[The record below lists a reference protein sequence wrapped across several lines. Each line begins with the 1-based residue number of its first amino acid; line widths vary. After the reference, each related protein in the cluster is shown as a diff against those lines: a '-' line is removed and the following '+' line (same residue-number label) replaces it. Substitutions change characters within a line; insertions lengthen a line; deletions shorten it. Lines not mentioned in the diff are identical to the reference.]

1 MALIAIDMD
10 GTLVNGKNGIPMEN
24 IESIRAAQKEGI
36 HVVIS
41 TGRMYESAK
50 EVLDEAGLSCPIVCL
65 NGSQIYDYEAK
76 ILHNDSMDKEI
87 FAKALSICEAENKT
101 FIISTSEGSFTKCRD
116 TLYDEFFTDKQTGKT
131 HKVTATLRKVRTY
144 SSIEDFNDL
153 DVYKILFLSK
163 NEEVISRIRLK
174 LMQEEGLLITSSGS
188 NNVEINAANVSKGA
202 ALLKLAPILGVDLNE
217 SMAIGDSFND
227 VSMFNRVGFP
237 VAMGNAKEELK
248 GHCAFVTKTNE
259 EAGVAHAIYH
269 FLDQK
274 QKLKQS

>member
-10 GTLVNGKNGIPMEN
+10 GTLVNGKNSIPQEN

-50 EVLDEAGLSCPIVCL
+50 ETLDEAGLSCPIVCL
-65 NGSQIYDYEAK
+65 NGSQIYDKEANV
-76 ILHNDSMDKEI
+76 LHNDSMSNDV
-87 FAKALSICEAENKT
+87 FAKALAICEAENKT

-116 TLYDEFFTDKQTGKT
+116 TLYEEFFTDKQTGKPQ
-131 HKVTATLRKVRTY
+131 KVTATLRKVRNYT
-144 SSIEDFNDL
+144 SIEDFNNM

-163 NEEVISRIRLK
+163 NEEVINRVRLN
-174 LMQEEGLLITSSGS
+174 LMQEESLLVTSSHS

-202 ALLKLAPILGVDLNE
+202 ALLKLAPILGVDLKE

-227 VSMFNRVGFP
+227 VSMFNRVGFS
-237 VAMGNAKEELK
+237 VAMGNAKEELQRQ
-248 GHCAFVTKTNE
+248 CAFVTKTND

-274 QKLKQS
+274 QKMKQN

>member
-10 GTLVNGKNGIPMEN
+10 GTLVNGQNGIPKEN
-24 IESIRAAQKEGI
+24 VESIRAAQKEGI

-50 EVLDEAGLSCPIVCL
+50 ETLDEAGLTCPIVCL
-65 NGSQIYDYEAK
+65 NGSQIYDNEAN
-76 ILHNDSMDKEI
+76 ILHNDSMDKEV
-87 FAKALSICEAENKT
+87 FAKTLAICEEENKT

-116 TLYDEFFTDKQTGKT
+116 TLYEEFFTNKETGKV
-131 HKVTATLRKVRTY
+131 HKVTATLRKVRNYT
-144 SSIEDFNDL
+144 SVEDFKNL
-153 DVYKILFLSK
+153 DVYKILFLS
-163 NEEVISRIRLK
+163 NNPQVINRIRLR
-174 LMQEEGLLITSSGS
+174 LMQEENLLITSSHS

-202 ALLKLAPILGVDLNE
+202 ALLKLAPILGVDLKE

-237 VAMGNAKEELK
+237 VAMGNAKEELQRQ
-248 GHCAFVTKTNE
+248 CAFVTKTND

-269 FLDQK
+269 FLSQK
-274 QKLKQS
+274 QKQN

>member
-10 GTLVNGKNGIPMEN
+10 GTLLNSQNAIPQEN
-24 IESIRAAQKEGI
+24 VESIRAAQKEGI

-41 TGRMYESAK
+41 TGRMYDSAK
-50 EVLDEAGLSCPIVCL
+50 ETLDEAGLSCPIVCL

-87 FAKALSICEAENKT
+87 FAKALALCEAENKT
-101 FIISTSEGSFTKCRD
+101 FIVSTNEGSFTKCRD
-116 TLYDEFFTDKQTGKT
+116 TLYDEFFTDKKTGKPY
-131 HKVTATLRKVRTY
+131 KLTATLRKIRNYT
-144 SSIEDFNDL
+144 SIEDFNEL
-153 DVYKILFLSK
+153 NVYKILFLSK
-163 NEEVISRIRLK
+163 NDEVINRIRLK
-174 LMQEEGLLITSSGS
+174 LMQEEGLLITSSHS

-202 ALLKLAPILGVDLNE
+202 ALLKIAPFLGVDLNE

-227 VSMFNRVGFP
+227 VSMFNRVGFS

-248 GHCAFVTKTNE
+248 NQCTFVTKTND

-274 QKLKQS
+274 QKMKQN